1 MRGTTFDP
9 RAVDAFRISHWDF
22 DPHRRVL
29 RLHYAFAGDPG
40 SERFVETVTFETEP
54 RDPGRSG
61 LDAWSRAV
69 THLHIAAGTS
79 YYKAAAPER
88 VVVESAPLTAAEASF
103 HHLLYDDGLRE
114 FAVTNGL
121 PVPRPVRIEHPVRTE
136 HPVRIEHQVRI
147 EAAAG
152 GSGRRRSPAGPTPSR
167 PRSLLV
173 PIGGGKDSLV
183 VIEALRSLEPTLF
196 VVNPRP
202 VLDDLVSATGLDA
215 IRVRRELSPELG
227 RLNRAGAL
235 NGHVPVTAIVSLL
248 AVASSVLYGF
258 DDVVMAVER
267 SASEETRTIGG
278 VPVNHQFSKSLDL
291 ERRMQELVTGSIDPG
306 IHYGSGLRPYAEL
319 SIGSA
324 FAGLTAYHPLFCSCN
339 AAYRST
345 AGPAQRWC
353 GACPKCRFVA
363 LMLAPFL
370 SRDAVTGILGRDLFD
385 QSDEVAGFRALMSDA
400 DKPFEC
406 VGERK
411 ESAAALR
418 MLARRPGWRDTV
430 VVRSLRSDAEALVSE
445 GDVADLLRPD
455 HTLDYADPA
464 VAAAID
470 RLLAPGEVPATSP
483 AAVATSPAAPASAP
497 VGAGRSGAPTVSRG
511 ASAGPDSP

>member
-9 RAVDAFRISHWDF
+9 RAVDAFRISDWDF
-22 DPHRRVL
+22 DPRRRVL
-29 RLHYAFAGDPG
+29 RLRYAFEGGPG
-40 SERFVETVTFETEP
+40 PERFVETVTFETEP
-54 RDPGRSG
+54 RDPDRSR
-61 LDAWSRAV
+61 LDAWHRAV

-88 VVVESAPLTAAEASF
+88 VVVETAALTAAEAAF

-121 PVPRPVRIEHPVRTE
+121 PVPRPVRIEATSG
-136 HPVRIEHQVRI
+136 
-147 EAAAG
+147 EAD
-152 GSGRRRSPAGPTPSR
+152 RRSSIPGPTPPDR
-167 PRSLLV
+167 RSLLV

-183 VIEALRSLEPTLF
+183 VIEALRARGPTLF

-202 VLDDLVSATGLDA
+202 VLDDLVSASGLEA

-227 RLNRAGAL
+227 RLNRSGAL

-248 AVASSVLYGF
+248 AVVSSVLYGF
-258 DDVVMAVER
+258 DEVVMAVER
-267 SASEETRTIGG
+267 SASEETRMVGG
-278 VPVNHQFSKSLDL
+278 VPVNHQFSKSLEL
-291 ERRMQELVTGSIDPG
+291 ERRMRELVTGSIDPG
-306 IHYGSGLRPYAEL
+306 IRYGSGLRPYAEL
-319 SIGSA
+319 AIGRA

-345 AGPAQRWC
+345 ADPAQRWC

-363 LMLAPFL
+363 LMLAPFMA
-370 SRDAVTGILGRDLFD
+370 RDAVTGIIGRDLFD
-385 QSDEVAGFRALMSDA
+385 QAGEVDGFRALMSDA

-418 MLARRPGWRDTV
+418 MLARQPGWRDTV
-430 VVRSLRSDAEALVSE
+430 VVRSLRSDAEAAMSD
-445 GDVADLLRPD
+445 GDVADLLDPD
-455 HTLDYADPA
+455 RALDYPDPA
-464 VAAAID
+464 VADAID
-470 RLLAPGEVPATSP
+470 RLLSPGGAPVTGTVSSAGRGGSRAGV
-483 AAVATSPAAPASAP
+483 AAVPG
-497 VGAGRSGAPTVSRG
+497 GAVPGPQGR
-511 ASAGPDSP
+511 